1 MNESG
6 LKMSGTGE
14 GVRMGVDGRGWEL
27 GLVQPIVE
35 CSLIN
40 GKFSASSQWVRVHQI
55 ILKLRLSAYCEQPS
69 AFEGY
74 STKQFFVGIQFL

>member
-6 LKMSGTGE
+6 LKMSGTG
-14 GVRMGVDGRGWEL
+14 GGGRMGVDGRGWGL

-40 GKFSASSQWVRVHQI
+40 GKFSASS
-55 ILKLRLSAYCEQPS
+55 
-69 AFEGY
+69 
-74 STKQFFVGIQFL
+74 

>member
-6 LKMSGTGE
+6 LKRGGRGGGGGG
-14 GVRMGVDGRGWEL
+14 GVGGGGWEL

-40 GKFSASSQWVRVHQI
+40 GKFSASS
-55 ILKLRLSAYCEQPS
+55 
-69 AFEGY
+69 
-74 STKQFFVGIQFL
+74 

>member
-6 LKMSGTGE
+6 LKMSGTGGG
-14 GVRMGVDGRGWEL
+14 GVWMGGEGRGWEL

-40 GKFSASSQWVRVHQI
+40 GKFSASS
-55 ILKLRLSAYCEQPS
+55 
-69 AFEGY
+69 
-74 STKQFFVGIQFL
+74 

>member
-6 LKMSGTGE
+6 LKMSGT
-14 GVRMGVDGRGWEL
+14 GWEL

-40 GKFSASSQWVRVHQI
+40 GKFSASS
-55 ILKLRLSAYCEQPS
+55 
-69 AFEGY
+69 
-74 STKQFFVGIQFL
+74 